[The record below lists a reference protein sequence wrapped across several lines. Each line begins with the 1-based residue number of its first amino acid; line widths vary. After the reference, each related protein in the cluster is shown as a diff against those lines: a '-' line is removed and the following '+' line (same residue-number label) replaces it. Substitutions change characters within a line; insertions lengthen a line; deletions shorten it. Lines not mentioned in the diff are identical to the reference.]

1 MQYTNPIYLNI
12 LKIPTEDAKTCFF
25 KKKERNIMSDPSAT
39 RPLDLLNRSLE
50 ARVLVKLKG
59 GRELRGK
66 LKGFDLHMNLILD
79 EAEEVI
85 DKNNNKMVG
94 TVIVRGD
101 NVILLSP
108 AIKTE
113 SE

>member
-1 MQYTNPIYLNI
+1 MQ
-12 LKIPTEDAKTCFF
+12 KHVFF
-25 KKKERNIMSDPSAT
+25 KKKERNTMSDSNAT

>member
-1 MQYTNPIYLNI
+1 
-12 LKIPTEDAKTCFF
+12 
-25 KKKERNIMSDPSAT
+25 
-39 RPLDLLNRSLE
+39 
-50 ARVLVKLKG
+50 
-59 GRELRGK
+59 
-66 LKGFDLHMNLILD
+66 MNLILD

>member
-1 MQYTNPIYLNI
+1 
-12 LKIPTEDAKTCFF
+12 
-25 KKKERNIMSDPSAT
+25 MSDSNAT

-85 DKNNNKMVG
+85 AKKNNKMAG
-94 TVIVRGD
+94 TGIVRGD
-101 NVILLSP
+101 NVILLCP

-113 SE
+113 PE

>member
-1 MQYTNPIYLNI
+1 MQ
-12 LKIPTEDAKTCFF
+12 KHVFF
-25 KKKERNIMSDPSAT
+25 KKMERNTMSDSNAT

>member
-1 MQYTNPIYLNI
+1 
-12 LKIPTEDAKTCFF
+12 
-25 KKKERNIMSDPSAT
+25 MSEPSVT

-85 DKNNNKMVG
+85 DKNNNRMVG

-113 SE
+113 ENKT